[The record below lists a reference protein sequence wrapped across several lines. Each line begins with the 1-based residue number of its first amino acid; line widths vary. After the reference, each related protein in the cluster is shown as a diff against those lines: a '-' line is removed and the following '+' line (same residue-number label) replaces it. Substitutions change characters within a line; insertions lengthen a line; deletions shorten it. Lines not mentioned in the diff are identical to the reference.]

1 MAEKK
6 LTKLKIDPV
15 FKNLIRPLRPEEY
28 RQLEEN
34 IVKEGCRDAIIVW
47 GETII
52 DGHNRYEICF
62 RHSIPFETKPIVFLS
77 KDEAIVWIC
86 SNQLGRRNIT
96 DETRRYLIGKRY
108 ETEKNLGSKNT
119 VGRNQ
124 YTYEEG
130 YYDEEDEEELPPS
143 AGRTASRIADEYH
156 ISHGTVEKYAI
167 YSRALD
173 EVQRKEP
180 ALVPGI
186 LSGKIKLSH
195 ENLVDLSKLPASEI
209 SKFRRKV
216 DNGDTSYMN
225 FYKTRRALPSRQRGH
240 VEEEPLPEIKNMP
253 VYNAD
258 SEVEGIILTIPSW
271 TSSIVR
277 TQGKADFAQISQKS
291 KDKLKDALIEL
302 SSTINGFL
310 ESMSNEEAN
319 ND

>member
-6 LTKLKIDPV
+6 LTKLRIDPV
-15 FKNLIRPLRPEEY
+15 FKNLIRPLRPEEF

-52 DGHNRYEICF
+52 DGHNRYEICC
-62 RHSIPFETKPIVFLS
+62 RHSIPFETKQIVFSS

-86 SNQLGRRNIT
+86 SNQLGRRNIS

-124 YTYEEG
+124 YTA
-130 YYDEEDEEELPPS
+130 EDDGEVFVEEELPPS
-143 AGRTASRIADEYH
+143 AGRTASRIAGEYH

-173 EVQRKEP
+173 ELQRKEP

-195 ENLVDLSKLPASEI
+195 ENLVDLSRLPASEI

-216 DNGDTSYMN
+216 ENGETSYMN
-225 FYKTRRALPSRQRGH
+225 FYKTRKALPSRQREP

-291 KDKLKDALIEL
+291 KDKLKDALTEL

-310 ESMSNEEAN
+310 ASMSIEEEN